1 MDVLAREQK
10 SNKKLV
16 VVHLIYRFDIGGLE
30 RVMVNCIN
38 AMNASQAEFQHV
50 IIALTEI
57 AEQTYPLEPDVQM
70 FQLNKRAGSDLG
82 CHWRLFK
89 LLKEIKPAILHT
101 YNLATIEYH
110 PISYLAGVKGHI
122 HAEHGR
128 DVSDP
133 QGLNGKHNLLRRLL
147 SPFIDFFVPVSKD
160 LADWLVN
167 TVKLSDRKIA
177 FIRNG
182 IETKMFYHLERCD
195 QMVKFVHVAR
205 LNKVKDQANL
215 INAFALLV
223 QGNQLT
229 TKQTK
234 LTIVGDGSE
243 MANLQA
249 QAKSLQV
256 DEYIEFTGAQ
266 SNVADW
272 LAGADVF
279 VLSSIAEGIPMT
291 ILEAMASNLAVIST
305 DVGGLSEIIEHNVN
319 GLLVEKCNA
328 QALANAMQKYIV
340 VPELVDTHGGKA
352 KEFVEQ
358 KFSEQAMVEQYLT
371 LYAQSLDS
379 HDLRS
384 HHVRN

>member
-1 MDVLAREQK
+1 MDVVTRGQNTRK
-10 SNKKLV
+10 TP

-38 AMNASQAEFQHV
+38 AMNASQTEYQHI
-50 IIALTEI
+50 IIALTEV
-57 AEQTYPLEPDVQM
+57 AEQTYPLEPTVKM
-70 FQLNKRAGSDLG
+70 LQLDKRAGSDLG

-89 LLKEIKPAILHT
+89 LLRKIKPAILHT

-110 PISYLAGVKGHI
+110 PVSYLAGVKGHI

-128 DVSDP
+128 DASDP
-133 QGLNGKHNLLRRLL
+133 HGLNGKHNFLRRIL
-147 SPFIDFFVPVSKD
+147 SPFIDFYVPVSKD

-167 TVKLSDRKIA
+167 TVKLSDQKIA

-182 IETKMFYHLERCD
+182 IGTEAFYHTERND

-215 INAFALLV
+215 IKAFALVV
-223 QGNQLT
+223 QDNQLT
-229 TKQTK
+229 TTQTK
-234 LTIVGDGSE
+234 LTIVGDGPE
-243 MANLQA
+243 MSNLQTLA
-249 QAKSLQV
+249 QSLQV
-256 DEYIEFTGAQ
+256 ADYIEFTGAQ
-266 SNVADW
+266 SNVPDW

-305 DVGGLSEIIEHNVN
+305 DVGGLSELIEHNVN
-319 GLLVEKCNA
+319 GQLVQKCNA
-328 QALANAMQKYIV
+328 QALANAMQRYIV
-340 VPELVDTHGGKA
+340 SPELVNTHGAKA

-358 KFSEQAMVEQYLT
+358 KFSEQTMVEQYLS

-384 HHVRN
+384 RHVRN